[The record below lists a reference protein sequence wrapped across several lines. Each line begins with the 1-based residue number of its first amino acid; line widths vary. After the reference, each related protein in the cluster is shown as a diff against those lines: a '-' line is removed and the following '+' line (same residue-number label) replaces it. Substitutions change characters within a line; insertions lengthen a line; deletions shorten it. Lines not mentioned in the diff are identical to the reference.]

1 MIKKSTTKK
10 TEGSALL
17 NQNSKIEVINGQDG
31 VHFINVDIKSESFL
45 GKRLSMQ
52 YSKSFNTI
60 IGKCISIRMF
70 ANAITVPGFPAELL
84 NKFKPSREEIAKI
97 PREGVKVPN
106 YWALI
111 AYAFT
116 EMVKSDQNLKK
127 LLTENTLPITSVEKR
142 VVDFLGTPV
151 PVSGPNYKLGKYV
164 AIIRLVSDMLKQNKF
179 TESDIKDFIVQCKD
193 VPEVDILTGIAW
205 VLPEVKTTEVK
216 QEEPAPEVPEFT
228 PSDTKDDEED
238 SAETSTESD
247 ATCDEA
253 EATSDAN
260 PEASE

>member
-1 MIKKSTTKK
+1 MINKK
-10 TEGSALL
+10 TNKKVEGSALL
-17 NQNSKIEVINGQDG
+17 NQNSKIEAINGQDG

-84 NKFKPSREEIAKI
+84 NKFKPTKEEIAKI
-97 PREGVKVPN
+97 PREGNKVPN

-127 LLTENTLPITSVEKR
+127 LLTENTLPFTAVERR

-151 PVSGPNYKLGKYV
+151 PVSGPNFKLGKYV
-164 AIIRLVSDMLKQNKF
+164 AIIRLVSDMLKQDKF
-179 TESDIKDFIVQCKD
+179 TEDNIKDFIVQCKD
-193 VPEVDILTGIAW
+193 VPEVDILSGIAW
-205 VLPEVKTTEVK
+205 PLPQVKKTEVK
-216 QEEPAPEVPEFT
+216 QEEATPDVPEFT
-228 PSDTKDDEED
+228 PSDSQED
-238 SAETSTESD
+238 SAETSDESE
-247 ATCDEA
+247 ATNGEA
-253 EATSDAN
+253 EAN
-260 PEASE
+260 PEATEKTE